1 MSVLVVDKARGPTSL
16 DVVKRVERAL
26 GRPRRATED
35 GKRLRFG
42 HGGTLDPMA
51 TGVLPVCVGE
61 GTKLAQ
67 FLLEADKEYETTVR
81 LGIETDTLDAEGQVT
96 AQVAV
101 ADVDEARIQE
111 TLAEFRGPIAQIPPM
126 YSALKREGKPLYEYA
141 RSGVELP
148 REARKVTIHELELL
162 SWTPPHEFRLRVKCS
177 KGTYVRTLGADIG
190 TRLGVGAH
198 LTSLRRI
205 ASGPFTAAQA
215 LPIEEVEDRIAKGE
229 SLPWISPADAL
240 IQFAAVVVPAELVAD
255 VEQGK
260 RLLALEIGWKET
272 PVPSG
277 APRRLLRPDGSLLAV
292 ANRETGGRLLTLR
305 VFLPEPDQ
313 K

>member
-16 DVVKRVERAL
+16 DVVKRIERAL
-26 GRPRRATED
+26 GLPRRGAEG

-81 LGIETDTLDAEGQVT
+81 LGTETDTLDADGQVT

-101 ADVDEARIQE
+101 GDVDETRIQE
-111 TLAEFRGPIAQIPPM
+111 VLVGFRGLIEQVPPM

-141 RSGVELP
+141 RSGVDLP
-148 REARKVTIHELELL
+148 REPRKVTIHELELI
-162 SWTPPHEFRLRVKCS
+162 SFTPPNEIRLRVKCS

-190 TRLGVGAH
+190 TKLGVGAH

-215 LPIEEVEDRIAKGE
+215 LPVEEIEGRLERGE

-240 IQFAAVVVPAELVAD
+240 VQFASVVVPAELVRD

-272 PVPSG
+272 PTPSG

-305 VFLPEPDQ
+305 VFLPEAGP